1 MSTKMTPP
9 VEKNEF
15 IDVVFEDL
23 THDGAGVA
31 KVKGYPIFV
40 KNGLPGEEAQIKII
54 KVKKKLRI
62 RSFNEASYR
71 EPIS

>member
-23 THDGAGVA
+23 THDGAV
-31 KVKGYPIFV
+31 
-40 KNGLPGEEAQIKII
+40 
-54 KVKKKLRI
+54 LRK
-62 RSFNEASYR
+62 
-71 EPIS
+71 

>member
-31 KVKGYPIFV
+31 KVRAILFSLK
-40 KNGLPGEEAQIKII
+40 
-54 KVKKKLRI
+54 RI
-62 RSFNEASYR
+62 TR
-71 EPIS
+71 

>member
-40 KNGLPGEEAQIKII
+40 KTAYQ
-54 KVKKKLRI
+54 VKRLKLKLLK
-62 RSFNEASYR
+62 
-71 EPIS
+71 

>member
-1 MSTKMTPP
+1 MTPP
-9 VEKNEF
+9 VENEF

-40 KNGLPGEEAQIKII
+40 KTAYQ
-54 KVKKKLRI
+54 VKRLKLKLLK
-62 RSFNEASYR
+62 
-71 EPIS
+71 

>member
-40 KNGLPGEEAQIKII
+40 KNGLPDEEAQIKII

>member
-1 MSTKMTPP
+1 MKKRGRKMSTKMTPP

-40 KNGLPGEEAQIKII
+40 KTDYQ
-54 KVKKKLRI
+54 VKKRKLKLLK
-62 RSFNEASYR
+62 
-71 EPIS
+71 

>member
-23 THDGAGVA
+23 THDGAG
-31 KVKGYPIFV
+31 GW
-40 KNGLPGEEAQIKII
+40 
-54 KVKKKLRI
+54 
-62 RSFNEASYR
+62 
-71 EPIS
+71 